1 MNVNEASKRTGVSKD
16 MIRFY
21 EKKGMLKPKRN
32 SQNNYRIYDDQDL
45 NLIVLIHD
53 YSSIGMSLKSI
64 AKLIKEHDIREAA
77 EDLDESIKRL
87 LNEEMWIH
95 AKINNAIDM
104 AKLLDMVKNDV
115 SYDIGERDDMYC
127 YSIRSTGFGNV
138 HSYLAERG
146 GIARAVFRVKRDFF
160 ESTDWPED
168 HALLFT
174 PHIEELGAEL
184 ELIPKHKY
192 YRTILKHDKHKKLG
206 YEDVKS
212 IISDIEGKGCKM
224 SGDMYIYQI
233 MGSTDYNVQD
243 YVCIEFNIQ

>member
-1 MNVNEASKRTGVSKD
+1 MNIKKKNKKTGVSKD

-21 EKKGMLKPKRN
+21 EKKGMLKPRRN

-64 AKLIKEHDIREAA
+64 AKLIREHDIKEAA
-77 EDLDESIKRL
+77 EDLEDSIKRL
-87 LNEEMWIH
+87 QNEEMWIH

-104 AKLLDMVKNDV
+104 AKLLDMLKNDV
-115 SYDIGERDDMYC
+115 LYDIGERDDIYC
-127 YSIRSTGFGNV
+127 YSIRSKGFGNV
-138 HSYLAERG
+138 HSYLAEKG
-146 GIARAVFRVKRDFF
+146 GIARAVFRVKRNFL
-160 ESTDWPED
+160 EIADWPED

-174 PHIEELGAEL
+174 PHIEELDAEL
-184 ELIPKHKY
+184 ELIPRHKY
-192 YRTILKHDKHKKLG
+192 YRAILKNDKHKKLG
-206 YEDVKS
+206 YEDVKP
-212 IISDIEGKGCKM
+212 IINDIESKGYKP

-243 YVCIEFNIQ
+243 YVCIEFSIK